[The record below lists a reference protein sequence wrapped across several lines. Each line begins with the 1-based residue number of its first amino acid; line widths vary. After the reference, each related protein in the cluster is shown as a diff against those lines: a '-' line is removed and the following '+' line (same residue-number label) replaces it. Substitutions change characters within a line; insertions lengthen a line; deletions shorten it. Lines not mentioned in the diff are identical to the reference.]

1 MCEMMRRKGDG
12 EALADAVM
20 SKLDANQDGKV
31 SHAEA
36 MTACI
41 ADEELLKLLD
51 LSVNTH
57 FHY

>member
-1 MCEMMRRKGDG
+1 MMKKAGDG

-20 SKLDANQDGKV
+20 SRLDANQDGKV

-41 ADEELLKLLD
+41 ADEQLLKLLD